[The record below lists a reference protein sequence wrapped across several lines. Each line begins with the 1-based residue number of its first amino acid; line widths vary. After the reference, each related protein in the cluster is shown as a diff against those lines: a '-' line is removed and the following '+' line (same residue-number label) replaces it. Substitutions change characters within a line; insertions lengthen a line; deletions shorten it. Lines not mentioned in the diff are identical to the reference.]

1 MNIDLRKKNT
11 NFGKLWHKMKKIGN
25 KTYVTEHIVQ
35 ARQGRQL

>member
-1 MNIDLRKKNT
+1 
-11 NFGKLWHKMKKIGN
+11 MKKIGN